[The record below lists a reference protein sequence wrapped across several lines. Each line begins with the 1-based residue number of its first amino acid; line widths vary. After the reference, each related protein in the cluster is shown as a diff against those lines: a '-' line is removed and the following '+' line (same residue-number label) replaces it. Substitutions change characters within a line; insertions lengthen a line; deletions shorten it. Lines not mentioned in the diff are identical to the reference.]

1 MTLLISIIKEE
12 LKMEEIR
19 KKCCIGVYDNKIPE
33 KSFATTLKDILLD
46 TLDDPE
52 RSHDSVILLS
62 MESPEELLKGEDL
75 TIEQQEKISNLCISI
90 PEFNI
95 HDPKSLR
102 LFLVGF
108 EKDILRGEKET
119 GLPFSAA
126 KCTFIYDDRDIVD
139 DDTWNLDF
147 EKLKSSYLFK
157 QFPGWRVIILKQN
170 AATD

>member
-1 MTLLISIIKEE
+1 
-12 LKMEEIR
+12 MEEIR
-19 KKCCIGVYDNKIPE
+19 KKCCIVACDNKIPE
-33 KSFATTLKDILLD
+33 KSFTTTLKDILLD

-52 RSHDSVILLS
+52 RSHDLVILLS
-62 MESPEELLKGEDL
+62 MGSPEELLVGEDL
-75 TIEQQEKISNLCISI
+75 TIDQQEKISNLCISI

-108 EKDILRGEKET
+108 KKDILRGEKET
-119 GLPFSAA
+119 ELPFSAA
-126 KCTFIYDDRDIVD
+126 KFTFIYDDRCAVD
-139 DDTWNLDF
+139 ELWCLDF

-170 AATD
+170 ASTD